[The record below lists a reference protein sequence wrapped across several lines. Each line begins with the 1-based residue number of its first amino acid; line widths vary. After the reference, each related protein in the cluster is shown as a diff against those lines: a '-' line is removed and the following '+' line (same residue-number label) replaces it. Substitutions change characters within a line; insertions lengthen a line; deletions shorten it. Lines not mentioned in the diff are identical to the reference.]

1 VTDRGRR
8 VLDDLREV
16 VPPWITARL
25 LVLAGFVVAY
35 AVADTLVPDA
45 RPAQLD
51 EGLLSW
57 DGTFYR
63 DIADHGYE
71 GLLDA
76 PVRFFPLYPLL
87 GRYLGVVLGRVDVAL
102 ILVSNLAA
110 LVLAVLTR
118 RLVLHEQGRDRE
130 AMALADRAVWL
141 MMLVPP
147 AFVLVFGYAEAL
159 LLAAAVGLFLALRR
173 EQWWWAAGLG
183 VVAALTRPIGLF
195 LVLPALI
202 EVGRGLRDAP
212 RSSWPGRAAAVAGPP
227 LGTAIYLLWAER
239 VVGDW
244 QAPFRAQEGFRG
256 DLVDPVT
263 RLVRGVQDLTGSET
277 FGDGLHLP
285 FAVVIIVLTA
295 LTFRYW
301 PASYGAYAAAVVL
314 VSLSA
319 DNLNSL
325 ERYGL
330 NAFPIILTLAVLVAR
345 PRAERVALALCGG
358 GLVAFTALALLGAL
372 VP

>member
-1 VTDRGRR
+1 
-8 VLDDLREV
+8 
-16 VPPWITARL
+16 
-25 LVLAGFVVAY
+25 
-35 AVADTLVPDA
+35 
-45 RPAQLD
+45 
-51 EGLLSW
+51 
-57 DGTFYR
+57 
-63 DIADHGYE
+63 
-71 GLLDA
+71 
-76 PVRFFPLYPLL
+76 
-87 GRYLGVVLGRVDVAL
+87 
-102 ILVSNLAA
+102 
-110 LVLAVLTR
+110 
-118 RLVLHEQGRDRE
+118 
-130 AMALADRAVWL
+130 
-141 MMLVPP
+141 
-147 AFVLVFGYAEAL
+147 
-159 LLAAAVGLFLALRR
+159 
-173 EQWWWAAGLG
+173 

-277 FGDGLHLP
+277 VGDGLHLP

-301 PASYGAYAAAVVL
+301 PASYGTYAAAVVL

-330 NAFPIILTLAVLVAR
+330 NAVPLIFVAALLVRRLRIAQAVVVVSAGLFVAMGTLA
-345 PRAERVALALCGG
+345 
-358 GLVAFTALALLGAL
+358 FLGRY

>member
-63 DIADHGYE
+63 DIADDGYE

-76 PVRFFPLYPLL
+76 PVRFFPLYPLF

-130 AMALADRAVWL
+130 AKALADRAVWL

-159 LLAAAVGLFLALRR
+159 LLAAAVGLFLAL
-173 EQWWWAAGLG
+173 
-183 VVAALTRPIGLF
+183 
-195 LVLPALI
+195 
-202 EVGRGLRDAP
+202 
-212 RSSWPGRAAAVAGPP
+212 
-227 LGTAIYLLWAER
+227 
-239 VVGDW
+239 
-244 QAPFRAQEGFRG
+244 
-256 DLVDPVT
+256 
-263 RLVRGVQDLTGSET
+263 
-277 FGDGLHLP
+277 
-285 FAVVIIVLTA
+285 
-295 LTFRYW
+295 
-301 PASYGAYAAAVVL
+301 
-314 VSLSA
+314 
-319 DNLNSL
+319 
-325 ERYGL
+325 
-330 NAFPIILTLAVLVAR
+330 
-345 PRAERVALALCGG
+345 
-358 GLVAFTALALLGAL
+358 
-372 VP
+372 